1 MGFKKLGVT
10 ALNFNAAVLLPGLI
24 SGITRET
31 VNAAIIFTIVL
42 ISVVLDFYQETKA
55 EKASDLL
62 KEKVATTANSSQRQ
76 R

>member
-1 MGFKKLGVT
+1 MHIFYWVCG
-10 ALNFNAAVLLPGLI
+10 LNFNAAVLLAGLI

>member
-1 MGFKKLGVT
+1 
-10 ALNFNAAVLLPGLI
+10 VLLPGLI

-42 ISVVLDFYQETKA
+42 ISVVLDFYRKTKA